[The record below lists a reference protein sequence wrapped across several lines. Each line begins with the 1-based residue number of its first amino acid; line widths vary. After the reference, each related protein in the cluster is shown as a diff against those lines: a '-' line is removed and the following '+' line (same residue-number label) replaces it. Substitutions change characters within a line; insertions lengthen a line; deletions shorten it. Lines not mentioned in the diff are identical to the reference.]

1 VGFGGGEFELCS
13 IGTVVGDDL
22 GLLPF
27 LDKDIIIIVIV
38 LVLIALDSVGFML
51 FAAESVDDID
61 EFDKKEEP
69 FEDDCGSG
77 SEAPL
82 SL

>member
-1 VGFGGGEFELCS
+1 M
-13 IGTVVGDDL
+13 
-22 GLLPF
+22 
-27 LDKDIIIIVIV
+27 

-69 FEDDCGSG
+69 FEDDCGNG